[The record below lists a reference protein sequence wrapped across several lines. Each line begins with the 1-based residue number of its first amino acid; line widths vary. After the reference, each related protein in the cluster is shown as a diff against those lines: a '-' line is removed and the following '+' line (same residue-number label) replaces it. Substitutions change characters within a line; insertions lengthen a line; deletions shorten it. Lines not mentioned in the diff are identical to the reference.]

1 MGEGSAGKNELV
13 PKFSIGSFFST
24 WALPSFFLTPSPGHT
39 HGFASAGTMGRA
51 RGVRRLSPAPGR
63 PSGSATQ
70 AARGARFVRPA
81 DTDLW
86 PPIDRHRRAWGPGR
100 GSRGGAEGRG
110 EHFLTLALSTHR
122 PRHPGPH
129 RRAVPVGEEVGARTA
144 GPVLPFLASPAAA
157 APAAAAALA
166 APGPAPPA
174 PAAPT
179 VPGAPAAAAPQP
191 AAAARAPPAAA
202 PAAARAPAP
211 FSCSSPL
218 LLARLFLRP
227 PLLFLGLGISR
238 ASRCPAAAKAAPRG
252 AGRPRT
258 EGAGRRLLR
267 LPSSRAARAAPSR
280 PPRPP
285 RLPGA
290 GTQPL
295 EARSRA
301 GAAGSERERDAP
313 EPEGKGGSRACFDSA
328 SLTRSGPAPARDDTG
343 DSAWPRPPGDLTAA
357 EPARMTSRPAQSQPP
372 SSDVIWAPT
381 LEGLYGLP
389 FLKWAPLP
397 IWGRLKLLD
406 GLLTFMQL
414 RLRTIWYWKK

>member
-166 APGPAPPA
+166 APGPRK
-174 PAAPT
+174 
-179 VPGAPAAAAPQP
+179 PGR
-191 AAAARAPPAAA
+191 AR
-202 PAAARAPAP
+202 
-211 FSCSSPL
+211 
-218 LLARLFLRP
+218 RP
-227 PLLFLGLGISR
+227 GW
-238 ASRCPAAAKAAPRG
+238 RG
-252 AGRPRT
+252 AGRAT
-258 EGAGRRLLR
+258 GRE
-267 LPSSRAARAAPSR
+267 PEEPPARA
-280 PPRPP
+280 
-285 RLPGA
+285 LG
-290 GTQPL
+290 
-295 EARSRA
+295 
-301 GAAGSERERDAP
+301 
-313 EPEGKGGSRACFDSA
+313 
-328 SLTRSGPAPARDDTG
+328 
-343 DSAWPRPPGDLTAA
+343 PRPPGTAG
-357 EPARMTSRPAQSQPP
+357 S
-372 SSDVIWAPT
+372 
-381 LEGLYGLP
+381 
-389 FLKWAPLP
+389 
-397 IWGRLKLLD
+397 
-406 GLLTFMQL
+406 
-414 RLRTIWYWKK
+414 RLRRCGAPGRSRDAQPQKQ